1 MHFLPLSK
9 KEMLERGWDAPDIVC
24 VTGDAYVDHP
34 SFGIAIISRVLEAA
48 GLKICICSQPQC
60 DADYMQFGRPRL
72 AFFVSGGNIDS
83 MVAHYTAAKR
93 KRSNDYYTAGGKAGK
108 RPDRATEVYCKNIR
122 RLYGD
127 IPLCIGGLEAS
138 LRRFAHYDYWDDRV
152 RPSILTECDADLL
165 MFGMGEHSCFEIAK
179 RLDEGEHISML
190 TDIRGT
196 SYSVKTSEYTYRP
209 CEECPSFEQVKE
221 NTPAGKAAYAKSCR
235 IQQDESDA
243 FRGKTV
249 IQRHGDRIVV
259 QNPPALPLSQEEL
272 DAVYELPYMRNYHPS
287 YEAQGGVPAI
297 EEVKFSI
304 THVRGCFGACNFCS
318 IAYHQGRY
326 ITCRSED
333 SVVREAKMLAAMP
346 DFKGYI
352 HDVGGPTAN
361 FRRPSCNGQEKRG
374 MCKGKKCLAPTPCKN
389 LVVDES
395 EYLHLLRRLREIKGI
410 KKIFIRSGIRFDYM
424 LLDKNDDFFKDL
436 VRYHVSGQLKVAPEH
451 CSAGVLTAMGKP
463 DISVYKKFRARFYE
477 LTKSMDKKQYL
488 VPYLMSSHPGSTI
501 KDAIILAQFLKE
513 EGIHPEQVQDF
524 YPTPG
529 TVSTCM
535 FYTGLDPYTMK
546 PIYVPK
552 TPAEKAEQRALLQYF
567 RPENRVIVL
576 RALREAGRS
585 DLIGYGEKC
594 LVRPDSAGT
603 RGYKQVGAKQGSA
616 KRGNPANDG
625 KPPRKNERNG
635 KSPAKGYSDKNDAK
649 KPQKRSSN
657 PHGKR

>member
-1 MHFLPLSK
+1 MSFLPLNK
-9 KEMLERGWDAPDIVC
+9 KEMLERGWDTPDIVC

-48 GLKICICSQPQC
+48 GFKICICSQPQC

-108 RPDRATEVYCKNIR
+108 RPNRATEVYCKNIR

-152 RPSILTECDADLL
+152 RSSILIECDADLL
-165 MFGMGEHSCFEIAK
+165 MFGMGEHSCVEIAR
-179 RLDEGEHISML
+179 RLDDGEHISML

-196 SYSVKTSEYTYRP
+196 SYSVKTSEYIYRP

-326 ITCRSED
+326 ITCRSEE
-333 SVVREAKMLAAMP
+333 SVIREAKMLAAMP

-361 FRRPSCNGQEKRG
+361 FRRPSCNGQEKHG

-389 LVVDES
+389 LVADES

-424 LLDKNDDFFKDL
+424 LIDKNDDFFKDL

-451 CSAGVLTAMGKP
+451 CSASVLTAMGKP

-567 RPENRVIVL
+567 RPENRAIVL

-594 LVRPDSAGT
+594 LVRPDTAGT
-603 RGYKQVGAKQGSA
+603 RGYKQRDTKQGSV
-616 KRGNPANDG
+616 KRGKPASNG
-625 KPPRKNERNG
+625 KTSGKNE
-635 KSPAKGYSDKNDAK
+635 KSVKPPAKGYSDKKNTK
-649 KPQKRSSN
+649 KPQNRTEKDKR
-657 PHGKR
+657 K

>member
-1 MHFLPLSK
+1 MSFLPLNK
-9 KEMLERGWDAPDIVC
+9 KEMLERGWDTPDIVC

-48 GLKICICSQPQC
+48 GFKICICSQPQC

-152 RPSILTECDADLL
+152 RPSILIECDADLL
-165 MFGMGEHSCFEIAK
+165 MFGMGEHSCVEIAR
-179 RLDEGEHISML
+179 RLDDGEHISML

-196 SYSVKTSEYTYRP
+196 SYSVKTSEYIYRP

-259 QNPPALPLSQEEL
+259 QNPPALPLLQEEL

-326 ITCRSED
+326 ITCRSEE
-333 SVVREAKMLAAMP
+333 SVIREAKMLAAMP

-361 FRRPSCNGQEKRG
+361 FRRPSCNGQEKHG

-389 LVVDES
+389 LVADES

-451 CSAGVLTAMGKP
+451 CSASVLTAMGKP

-567 RPENRVIVL
+567 RPENRAIVL

-594 LVRPDSAGT
+594 LVRPDTAGT
-603 RGYKQVGAKQGSA
+603 RGYKQRDTKQGSV
-616 KRGNPANDG
+616 KRGKPASNG
-625 KPPRKNERNG
+625 KTSGKNEKSV
-635 KSPAKGYSDKNDAK
+635 KSPAKGYSDKKNTK
-649 KPQKRSSN
+649 KPQNRTEKDKR
-657 PHGKR
+657 K

>member
-1 MHFLPLSK
+1 MSFLPLNK
-9 KEMLERGWDAPDIVC
+9 KEMLERGWDTPDIVC

-48 GLKICICSQPQC
+48 GFKICICSQPQC

-152 RPSILTECDADLL
+152 RPSILIECDADLL
-165 MFGMGEHSCFEIAK
+165 MFGMGEHSCVEIAR
-179 RLDEGEHISML
+179 RLDDGEHISML

-196 SYSVKTSEYTYRP
+196 SYSVKTSEYIYRP

-326 ITCRSED
+326 ITCRSEE
-333 SVVREAKMLAAMP
+333 SVIREAKMLAAMP

-361 FRRPSCNGQEKRG
+361 FRRPSCNGQEKHG

-424 LLDKNDDFFKDL
+424 LIDKNDDFFKDL

-451 CSAGVLTAMGKP
+451 CSASVLTAMGKP

-567 RPENRVIVL
+567 RPENRAIVL
-576 RALREAGRS
+576 RALREAGRI

-594 LVRPDSAGT
+594 LVRPDTADT
-603 RGYKQVGAKQGSA
+603 RGYKQRDTKQGSV
-616 KRGNPANDG
+616 KRGKPASNG
-625 KPPRKNERNG
+625 KTSGKNEKSV
-635 KSPAKGYSDKNDAK
+635 KSPAKGYSDKKNTK
-649 KPQKRSSN
+649 KPQNRTEKDKR
-657 PHGKR
+657 K

>member
-1 MHFLPLSK
+1 MSFLPLNK
-9 KEMLERGWDAPDIVC
+9 KEMLERGWDTPDIVC

-48 GLKICICSQPQC
+48 GFKICICSQPQC

-152 RPSILTECDADLL
+152 RPSILIECDADLL
-165 MFGMGEHSCFEIAK
+165 MFGMGEHSCVEIAR
-179 RLDEGEHISML
+179 RLDDGEHISML

-196 SYSVKTSEYTYRP
+196 SYSVKTSEYTYCP

-326 ITCRSED
+326 ITCRSEE
-333 SVVREAKMLAAMP
+333 SVIREAKMLAAMP

-361 FRRPSCNGQEKRG
+361 FRRPSCNGQEKHG

-389 LVVDES
+389 LVADES

-451 CSAGVLTAMGKP
+451 CSASVLTAMGKP

-567 RPENRVIVL
+567 RPENRAIVL

-594 LVRPDSAGT
+594 LVRPDTAGT
-603 RGYKQVGAKQGSA
+603 RGYKQRDTKQGSV
-616 KRGNPANDG
+616 KRGKPASNG
-625 KPPRKNERNG
+625 KTSGKNEKSV
-635 KSPAKGYSDKNDAK
+635 KSPAKGYSDKKNTK
-649 KPQKRSSN
+649 KPQNRTEKDKR
-657 PHGKR
+657 K

>member
-1 MHFLPLSK
+1 MPFLPLNK
-9 KEMLERGWDAPDIVC
+9 KEMTERGWDAPDIIC

-48 GLKICICSQPQC
+48 GFQICILSQPQC
-60 DADYMQFGRPRL
+60 DADYMQFGTPRL

-122 RLYGD
+122 RLFGD

-138 LRRFAHYDYWDDRV
+138 LRRFAHYDYWDDAV
-152 RPSILTECDADLL
+152 RPSILLECDADLL
-165 MFGMGEHSCFEIAK
+165 MFGMGEHSCVEIAK

-196 SYSVKTSEYTYRP
+196 SYSVKTSDYIYRP
-209 CEECPSFEQVKE
+209 CEECPSYEQVKE
-221 NTPAGKAAYAKSCR
+221 KTPAGKAAYAKSCR

-249 IQRHGDRIVV
+249 IQRHGDRIVI

-272 DAVYELPYMRNYHPS
+272 DAVYELLYMRNYHPS
-287 YEAQGGVPAI
+287 YEALGGVPAI
-297 EEVKFSI
+297 EEVKFSV

-333 SVVREAKMLAAMP
+333 SVVREVKMLAAMP

-424 LLDKNDDFFKDL
+424 LLDKNEDFFKDL

-488 VPYLMSSHPGSTI
+488 VPYLMSSHPGSTL

-552 TPAEKAEQRALLQYF
+552 TPAEKAKQRALLQYF
-567 RPENRVIVL
+567 RPENRAVVIS
-576 RALREAGRS
+576 ALREAGRN
-585 DLIGYGEKC
+585 DLIGYDEKC
-594 LVRPDSAGT
+594 LVHPDSYHA
-603 RGYKQVGAKQGSA
+603 YNKSEK
-616 KRGNPANDG
+616 KPADIKSNKHG
-625 KPPRKNERNG
+625 VNIKYSGKNEKNKFHSG
-635 KSPAKGYSDKNDAK
+635 KNTNKTKSENSRSKTK
-649 KPQKRSSN
+649 KHP
-657 PHGKR
+657 

>member
-1 MHFLPLSK
+1 MSFLPLNK
-9 KEMLERGWDAPDIVC
+9 KEMLERGWDTPDIVC

-48 GLKICICSQPQC
+48 GFKICICSQPQC

-152 RPSILTECDADLL
+152 RSSILIECDADLL
-165 MFGMGEHSCFEIAK
+165 MFGMGEHSCVEIAR
-179 RLDEGEHISML
+179 RLDDGEHISML

-196 SYSVKTSEYTYRP
+196 SYSVKTSEYIYRP

-326 ITCRSED
+326 ITCRSEE
-333 SVVREAKMLAAMP
+333 SVIREAKMLAAMP

-361 FRRPSCNGQEKRG
+361 FRRPSCNGQEKHG

-389 LVVDES
+389 LVADES

-424 LLDKNDDFFKDL
+424 LIDKNDDFFKDL

-451 CSAGVLTAMGKP
+451 CSASVLTAMGKP

-567 RPENRVIVL
+567 RPENRAIVL

-594 LVRPDSAGT
+594 LVRPDTAGT
-603 RGYKQVGAKQGSA
+603 RGYKQRDTKQGSV
-616 KRGNPANDG
+616 KRGKPASNG
-625 KPPRKNERNG
+625 KTSGKNE
-635 KSPAKGYSDKNDAK
+635 KSVKPPAKGYSDKKNTK
-649 KPQKRSSN
+649 KPQNRTEKDKR
-657 PHGKR
+657 K

>member
-1 MHFLPLSK
+1 
-9 KEMLERGWDAPDIVC
+9 
-24 VTGDAYVDHP
+24 
-34 SFGIAIISRVLEAA
+34 
-48 GLKICICSQPQC
+48 
-60 DADYMQFGRPRL
+60 
-72 AFFVSGGNIDS
+72 
-83 MVAHYTAAKR
+83 
-93 KRSNDYYTAGGKAGK
+93 
-108 RPDRATEVYCKNIR
+108 
-122 RLYGD
+122 
-127 IPLCIGGLEAS
+127 
-138 LRRFAHYDYWDDRV
+138 
-152 RPSILTECDADLL
+152 
-165 MFGMGEHSCFEIAK
+165 
-179 RLDEGEHISML
+179 
-190 TDIRGT
+190 
-196 SYSVKTSEYTYRP
+196 
-209 CEECPSFEQVKE
+209 
-221 NTPAGKAAYAKSCR
+221 
-235 IQQDESDA
+235 
-243 FRGKTV
+243 
-249 IQRHGDRIVV
+249 
-259 QNPPALPLSQEEL
+259 
-272 DAVYELPYMRNYHPS
+272 
-287 YEAQGGVPAI
+287 
-297 EEVKFSI
+297 
-304 THVRGCFGACNFCS
+304 
-318 IAYHQGRY
+318 
-326 ITCRSED
+326 
-333 SVVREAKMLAAMP
+333 
-346 DFKGYI
+346 
-352 HDVGGPTAN
+352 
-361 FRRPSCNGQEKRG
+361 
-374 MCKGKKCLAPTPCKN
+374 
-389 LVVDES
+389 
-395 EYLHLLRRLREIKGI
+395 
-410 KKIFIRSGIRFDYM
+410 M

-488 VPYLMSSHPGSTI
+488 VPYLMSSHPGSTM

-603 RGYKQVGAKQGSA
+603 RGYKQGGAKQGSA

-649 KPQKRSSN
+649 KPQNRTEKDKR
-657 PHGKR
+657 K